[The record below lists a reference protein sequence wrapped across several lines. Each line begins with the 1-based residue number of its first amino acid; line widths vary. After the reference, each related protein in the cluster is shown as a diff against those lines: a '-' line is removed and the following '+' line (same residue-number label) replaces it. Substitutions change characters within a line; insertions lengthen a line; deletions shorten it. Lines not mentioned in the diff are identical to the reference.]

1 MIMNHIDI
9 LDYEI
14 DINGKKL
21 IFPMSYEEVKECL
34 GEARIED
41 DRDIIAYI
49 YDELGIVFEGSKGS
63 MLWIKKEKGYKDA
76 NHNIIS
82 VRVVTADSSCFDAH
96 LPGNPYVGN
105 VTFWGRQVENKYFNK
120 FMGCYQAMFKKEN
133 GEFEKAH
140 VGAYIYG
147 DDKDPNYNGE
157 CLLKSLLISYKPRRP
172 KCQENYNIEQT
183 SEPCLQFENFNF
195 KLAVINEL
203 MYEQEVLKPYFD
215 IYDYREFKRAK
226 WNLETENNVRAA
238 VQFFKDLPI
247 PAIYGEKVTEIRMDG
262 GARIYQN
269 IAPMWD
275 GEDDRFDI
283 DKVSETE
290 LKQFSGLKKMV
301 LMTKNIDKI
310 KKICEPMGIEVS
322 VL

>member
-1 MIMNHIDI
+1 MNHIDI

-21 IFPMSYEEVKECL
+21 VFPMSYEEIKESL

-41 DRDIIAYI
+41 DRDFIAYI
-49 YDELGIVFEGSKGS
+49 YDELGIVFEGTKGS

-76 NHNIIS
+76 QHNIIS
-82 VRVVTADSSCFDAH
+82 VRVVTADNSRFSAH
-96 LPGNPYVGN
+96 LPNNPYVGN
-105 VTFWGRQVENKYFNK
+105 VTFFEKQVENKYFNK

-147 DDKDPNYNGE
+147 DDKDPNYDGE
-157 CLLKSLLISYKPRRP
+157 CLLKPISISYKPRRP
-172 KCQENYNIEQT
+172 KSQENYNIEQP
-183 SEPCLQFENFNF
+183 SEPSLSFDNFNF

-203 MYEQEVLKPYFD
+203 MYEQEVLKPFFD
-215 IYDYREFKRAK
+215 IYDYMKFKKAN
-226 WNLETENNVRAA
+226 WNLETEKNVRAA
-238 VQFFKDLPI
+238 VQFFKDLPV
-247 PAIYGEKVTEIRMDG
+247 PVTYAEKVTRIVMDG
-262 GARIYQN
+262 GDQIYQN

-275 GEDDRFDI
+275 GEDDRFDV
-283 DKVSETE
+283 DKLTETE
-290 LKQFSGLKKMV
+290 LKQFFNLKEME
-301 LMTKNIDKI
+301 LMTKNSEKL
-310 KKICEPMGIEVS
+310 KKICEPLGIEVR